1 MEQADAV
8 RPVII
13 KRKKV
18 MRAAEH
24 HGGAWKVAYAD
35 FVTAM
40 MAFFLMLWLLGS
52 VTEDKRK
59 GLADYFSDT
68 RSVQS
73 DSAGGEG
80 VFGGVSLSPET
91 SLSDDI
97 ATRERHQAEAST
109 LQQIA
114 DALTAMAA
122 QDSQFA
128 SAFEH
133 VTMGLTEEG
142 LVLELFDLEGSSL
155 FDGMTDTP
163 RPILL
168 YLLDVIAEAFATVAN
183 PIAIS
188 AHTRAFPSVFLE
200 NPVWPLSL
208 ARATAAHQTLAAGQL
223 DPARITRVTG
233 KADRDPAVETLTAA
247 RNNRIELVLL
257 RQHPLP

>member
-1 MEQADAV
+1 MEDTDTV

-13 KRKKV
+13 RRRKV
-18 MRAAEH
+18 ARAPAH

-68 RSVQS
+68 RAVQS
-73 DSAGGEG
+73 DSAGGNG
-80 VFGGVSLSPET
+80 MFGGISLSPEN
-91 SLSDDI
+91 SVVDDI

-114 DALTAMAA
+114 DALTALAA

-128 SAFEH
+128 SAFAH
-133 VTMGLTEEG
+133 VSMRLSEEG
-142 LVLELFDLEGSSL
+142 LVLELFDLDDAAL
-155 FDGMTDTP
+155 FDAMTDVP
-163 RPILL
+163 RPVLL
-168 YLLDVIAEAFATVAN
+168 FLLDVIEEAFATVAN
-183 PIAIS
+183 PVAVTG
-188 AHTRAFPSVFLE
+188 HTRAFPTVFLE
-200 NPVWPLSL
+200 NPVWSLSL
-208 ARATAAHQTLAAGQL
+208 GRAQGVHQVLEAGRL
-223 DPARITRVTG
+223 EPARFLRVTG
-233 KADRDPAVETLTAA
+233 KADRDPAVANPTAP

-257 RQHPLP
+257 RQYPMP